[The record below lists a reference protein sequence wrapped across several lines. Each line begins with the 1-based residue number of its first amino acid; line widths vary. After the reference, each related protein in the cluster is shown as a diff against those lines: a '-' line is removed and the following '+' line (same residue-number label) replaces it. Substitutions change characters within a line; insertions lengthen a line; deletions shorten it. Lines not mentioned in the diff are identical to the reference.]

1 MVKNI
6 ACAEGMINAGRMTNI
21 YRRLFGDMK
30 NEFDASTLPC
40 REQMALWR
48 TGLINQMDSTTMDLY
63 SSLPPSFQMQY
74 AGWVMS
80 GQTMSGQ
87 KKETCKNCLD
97 ELEAT
102 LAKGERLE
110 LK

>member
-1 MVKNI
+1 
-6 ACAEGMINAGRMTNI
+6 
-21 YRRLFGDMK
+21 
-30 NEFDASTLPC
+30 
-40 REQMALWR
+40 MALWR
-48 TGLINQMDSTTMDLY
+48 TGLISRMDSTTVDLY
-63 SSLPPSFQMQY
+63 SSLPPSFQGQY
-74 AGWVMS
+74 AGWV
-80 GQTMSGQ
+80 MSGQ

>member
-1 MVKNI
+1 
-6 ACAEGMINAGRMTNI
+6 
-21 YRRLFGDMK
+21 
-30 NEFDASTLPC
+30 
-40 REQMALWR
+40 
-48 TGLINQMDSTTMDLY
+48 MDLY

-102 LAKGERLE
+102 LAKGERLG

>member
-1 MVKNI
+1 MSNQVDQPN
-6 ACAEGMINAGRMTNI
+6 GFNHSGS
-21 YRRLFGDMK
+21 LF
-30 NEFDASTLPC
+30 FFA
-40 REQMALWR
+40 
-48 TGLINQMDSTTMDLY
+48 
-63 SSLPPSFQMQY
+63 PSFQGQY
-74 AGWVMS
+74 AGWV
-80 GQTMSGQ
+80 MSGQ